1 MMACQLLAEITYL
14 LRDPCSRYNP
24 FIPGVSSPYST
35 IQNTPRVSNIT
46 APDSSAGHNEHDEVT
61 MAKGSDNP
69 RTSAGSLEPGVIQ
82 SRSNSLDVPRLPI
95 NLSDQS
101 SDTSGGEEVHKKSA
115 LDTPAFS
122 DILRSPMTLL
132 PRLHLNLDIPS
143 TTPEP
148 VPSIVIAS
156 SPSVPQ
162 RPPSKV
168 RRGSLPQEYL
178 KKKPLTGSFD
188 KQSTYATSPT
198 SYIHRKLSTF
208 KDSFRRVRSAALK
221 SRKSVVTKV
230 SSPLLNRRKSLS
242 TPMSRAGS
250 HKSLCDDALCSNLPW
265 LNVVA
270 RLYHHDMIQKQDNT
284 LMASCK
290 TSCAELEGCL
300 RRLYTLPPRDVDD
313 SDAAVNSVSPVSDDS
328 AFPHSSFTRREKA
341 FSFTSFRTSSFASSG
356 TFSFNRRFSR
366 PSFTFS
372 FRRHSQMV
380 PPKENTIREE
390 RVATSLSKS
399 VLYDEELYGDDVE
412 GALEKHVMMLQSRK
426 IKGNDDIKIR
436 YLNQEVKGLLH
447 TPFTILQLAMA
458 ANLIDT
464 ASTIN
469 NVREICWHLLLD
481 SNQGLVQ
488 SAGDVV
494 ARQQNYIS
502 CICLFSCSHDFLVDC

>member
-14 LRDPCSRYNP
+14 LRNPCPRYNP
-24 FIPGVSSPYST
+24 FIPGVSSTNST

-46 APDSSAGHNEHDEVT
+46 VPDSSAGHSEHDEVT

-69 RTSAGSLEPGVIQ
+69 RTSASSLEPGIIQ

-115 LDTPAFS
+115 LDTPAFTE
-122 DILRSPMTLL
+122 ILRSPATLL
-132 PRLHLNLDIPS
+132 PRLHLNLHIPS

-156 SPSVPQ
+156 SPSVSQ
-162 RPPSKV
+162 RSLSKL

-178 KKKPLTGSFD
+178 KKKPLNGSFD

-208 KDSFRRVRSAALK
+208 KDSFRRVRTAAMK

-250 HKSLCDDALCSNLPW
+250 HKSLCDDALCNNLPW

-270 RLYHHDMIQKQDNT
+270 RLYRHDMIQKQDNT
-284 LMASCK
+284 LLPSHK

-328 AFPHSSFTRREKA
+328 AYPHSSFSRREKA

-356 TFSFNRRFSR
+356 TFSFNRRF
-366 PSFTFS
+366 TFS
-372 FRRHSQMV
+372 FRRHSQMI
-380 PPKENTIREE
+380 PPRENAIQEE
-390 RVATSLSKS
+390 RVAALLNKS
-399 VLYDEELYGDDVE
+399 TLYHEELCGDDIE
-412 GALEKHVMMLQSRK
+412 GALERHVMMLQSRR
-426 IKGNDDIKIR
+426 IKGNDDKKIK

-447 TPFTILQLAMA
+447 APFTILQLALA
-458 ANLIDT
+458 ANLIDNV
-464 ASTIN
+464 STIN
-469 NVREICWHLLLD
+469 SVREICWHLLLD
-481 SNQGLVQ
+481 TNQGLVQ

-494 ARQQNYIS
+494 ARQQN
-502 CICLFSCSHDFLVDC
+502 